1 MNLDYVAPFAN
12 TSDLKQMTPKIDV
25 DLARARELER
35 EFKRKRGIPGA
46 EDAEEDGDPQ
56 TVVMEEERDSQN
68 DKTSYSASVGGSKS
82 ASQTTADGKGK
93 SKSTLEEEK
102 EG

>member
-46 EDAEEDGDPQ
+46 EDAEEEGDPQ